1 MFKVGEA
8 PEAPKLKDKLEKMLN
23 EMKDWERKPLI
34 QVGRVIVELVKLPKR
49 ETTKKVEPERLSI
62 HVRFEDSFKGL
73 FITDAEEFRD
83 LLDALSNTKVK
94 EVVEAVTEVNRK
106 RKVIEFSL

>member
-1 MFKVGEA
+1 MSEGGEA
-8 PEAPKLKDKLEKMLN
+8 TQLKEKLEKMLN
-23 EMKDWERKPLI
+23 EMKDWERKPLV
-34 QVGRVIVELVKLPKR
+34 QVGRVVVELVKLPKR

-62 HVRFEDSFKGL
+62 HVRFEDSFKGI

-83 LLDALSNTKVK
+83 LVDALSNTKVK
-94 EVVEAVTEVNRK
+94 EVIEAVTEINRK

>member
-1 MFKVGEA
+1 MSEGGEA
-8 PEAPKLKDKLEKMLN
+8 PQLKEKLEKMLN
-23 EMKDWERKPLI
+23 EMKDWERKPLV
-34 QVGRVIVELVKLPKR
+34 QVGKVVVELVKLPKR

-62 HVRFEDSFKGL
+62 HVRFEDSFKGI

-83 LLDALSNTKVK
+83 LVDALSNTKVK
-94 EVVEAVTEVNRK
+94 EVIEAVTEINRK

>member
-1 MFKVGEA
+1 MSEGGEA
-8 PEAPKLKDKLEKMLN
+8 PQLKEKLEKMLN
-23 EMKDWERKPLI
+23 EMKDWERKPLV
-34 QVGRVIVELVKLPKR
+34 QVGRVVVELVKLPKR

-62 HVRFEDSFKGL
+62 HVRFEDSFKGI

-83 LLDALSNTKVK
+83 LVDALSNTKVK
-94 EVVEAVTEVNRK
+94 EVIEAVTEINRK

>member
-1 MFKVGEA
+1 MSEGGEA
-8 PEAPKLKDKLEKMLN
+8 PQLKEKLEKILN
-23 EMKDWERKPLI
+23 EMKDWERKPLV
-34 QVGRVIVELVKLPKR
+34 QVGKVVVELVKLPKR

-62 HVRFEDSFKGL
+62 HVRFEDSFKGI

-83 LLDALSNTKVK
+83 LVDALSNTKVK
-94 EVVEAVTEVNRK
+94 EVIEAVTEINRK

>member
-1 MFKVGEA
+1 MSEGGETTQ
-8 PEAPKLKDKLEKMLN
+8 LKEKLEKMLN
-23 EMKDWERKPLI
+23 EMKDWERKPLV
-34 QVGRVIVELVKLPKR
+34 QVGRVVVELVKLPKR

-62 HVRFEDSFKGL
+62 HVRFEDSFKGI

-83 LLDALSNTKVK
+83 LIDALSNTKVK
-94 EVVEAVTEVNRK
+94 EVIEAVTEINRK